1 MYGTA
6 CRLFLFKTKEGLRIR
21 EVYPGSRISDPTTK
35 EEEKNWF
42 SHLFCSHNFLNQ
54 KLTGTVH
61 RLKLKLIEKE
71 FQYHFLPKELFYIS
85 EIRVGDLG
93 SGKNLSR
100 IRGSKLPV
108 LWIWICIH
116 LALLDPN
123 SIGNT
128 DPDPGT

>member
-6 CRLFLFKTKEGLRIR
+6 SQQKRRRKI
-21 EVYPGSRISDPTTK
+21 GSLTFFVAVSFQ
-35 EEEKNWF
+35 KNK
-42 SHLFCSHNFLNQ
+42 

-71 FQYHFLPKELFYIS
+71 FQYHFLPKELLYIS

-93 SGKNLSR
+93 SGKNSSR

-108 LWIWICIH
+108 LWIWIRIH